1 MDTSTD
7 VLAEQVRAKRTAID
21 NDLELLRV
29 KVGQADPRRIDKEK
43 LAKSAAPV
51 VAPLL
56 AGAAV
61 WMLARRRRAVGSLEQ
76 LLVYTMGDLYRAELA
91 LVPALE
97 RMRAAATNADLVT
110 AIQQHAHETRG
121 HIDRL
126 ERAFR
131 SIGAKPKRGV
141 SAPVASIIAEG
152 ERLLKRKVDPDVR
165 DAWLIANAQKA
176 EHLEIAGYGT
186 ARTFAQTLGYTF
198 AAQLLQETLE
208 EERSTD
214 EKLTRLAERFVNPQS
229 IR

>member
-1 MDTSTD
+1 MDTSPD
-7 VLAEQVRAKRTAID
+7 VLAEEVRAKRTAID

-29 KVGQADPRRIDKEK
+29 KVNQVDPRRNINPQR
-43 LAKSAAPV
+43 LAQAAAPL
-51 VAPLL
+51 A
-56 AGAAV
+56 AGAAL
-61 WMLARRRRAVGSLEQ
+61 WMLARRRRAVGSLEH
-76 LLVYTMGDLYRAELA
+76 LLAYTMVDLYRAEHT

-97 RMRAAATNADLVT
+97 RMRAAASNPDL
-110 AIQQHAHETRG
+110 ASAFAQHKQETEI

-141 SAPVASIIAEG
+141 SEAVASIVAEG

-165 DAWLIANAQKA
+165 DAWLIATAQRA

-186 ARTFAQTLGYTF
+186 ARTFAQTLGHTY
-198 AAQLLQETLE
+198 AAGLLQETLE
-208 EERSTD
+208 EERNTD
-214 EKLTRLAERFVNPQS
+214 EKLTRLAERFVNLQS